1 LCLHNQYEY
10 VSGDTDNGG
19 GCKYTEKEELRVSV
33 LMVLFLLVIGYFIAY
48 RIEKQP
54 LTGSLTAVRVGDEE
68 TNYFPSK
75 KPKSRKILL
84 FLYRIVNFG

>member
-1 LCLHNQYEY
+1 MSTY
-10 VSGDTDNGG
+10 S
-19 GCKYTEKEELRVSV
+19 CKYTEKEELRVSV
-33 LMVLFLLVIGYFIAY
+33 LVVLFLLVIDYFIAY

-54 LTGSLTAVRVGDEE
+54 LTGSLTAVRVGADE